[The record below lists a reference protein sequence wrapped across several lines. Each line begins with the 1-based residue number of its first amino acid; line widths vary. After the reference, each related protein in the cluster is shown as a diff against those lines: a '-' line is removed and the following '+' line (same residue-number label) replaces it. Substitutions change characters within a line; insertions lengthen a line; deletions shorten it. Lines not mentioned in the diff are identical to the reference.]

1 MGLRGARPKHY
12 GGDVER
18 SSSGTKIMLPKL
30 TEQQNKFVLEYGS
43 NGGRAIDA
51 YKKAYDCS
59 NMNNNSIYVEASR
72 LLKNP
77 KISPWIEYIEANAQ
91 KVAREELGYTIR
103 DCFDEINE
111 MKQIALNCCDKC
123 GNPNVNAAIKA
134 VELKGKLAGHFD
146 KEEKESTTSQV
157 TVMNEVFIDG
167 EVLDFK
173 VGEQVENEE

>member
-59 NMNNNSIYVEASR
+59 NMNNNWLSPPTNATPVNSCQRVMSGTLFI
-72 LLKNP
+72 LLV
-77 KISPWIEYIEANAQ
+77 Y
-91 KVAREELGYTIR
+91 ARGR
-103 DCFDEINE
+103 W
-111 MKQIALNCCDKC
+111 
-123 GNPNVNAAIKA
+123 G
-134 VELKGKLAGHFD
+134 
-146 KEEKESTTSQV
+146 
-157 TVMNEVFIDG
+157 
-167 EVLDFK
+167 
-173 VGEQVENEE
+173 